1 MDDKNKHSK
10 AYLIECQIMH
20 QIKKQQNRLDEL
32 DAMRKKEK
40 PEITET
46 DYWNAF
52 YSCHGA
58 ITQLMI
64 VLTCYDNPLSNFL
77 AEEKQNKR

>member
-1 MDDKNKHSK
+1 MENKEKHSK
-10 AYLIECQIMH
+10 AYLLEGQIMH
-20 QIKKQQNRLDEL
+20 QIRKQQKRLEDL
-32 DAMRKKEK
+32 DVMRKKEK
-40 PEITET
+40 PEITEQ

-64 VLTCYDNPLSNFL
+64 CLTCHDNPLSNFL
-77 AEEKQNKR
+77 SDEKKK